1 MAVFCAGVHSVS
13 AKGREKPQIT
23 PKELAPKRK
32 PQWSG
37 QSFDSESTVNVAES
51 SSMSNQG

>member
-37 QSFDSESTVNVAES
+37 QSFDSESTVNMAV
-51 SSMSNQG
+51 